1 MVHINNYCII
11 IIIQIWHMQDD
22 IIHLEVPFNKT
33 NGTVNYVSLKDIC
46 FQPLSPD
53 NLNCTVYSV
62 LNYFQNDYDKL
73 NKHVTPVF
81 TDSANSSTHIHYCAR

>member
-1 MVHINNYCII
+1 MKII
-11 IIIQIWHMQDD
+11 VTIIQIWHMQND
-22 IIHLEVPFNKT
+22 IIHLQVPSKAA
-33 NGTVNYVSLKDIC
+33 NGKVHNITLSDIC

-81 TDSANSSTHIHYCAR
+81 TDSANSSTHIHYCTR